1 MNAHYPESE
10 AVSVRCGEVTPCR
23 RRSDGP
29 CSSQGDIESQAA
41 PALRLCP
48 PSRGAASPVFSRF
61 RHPIA
66 GLLAGAFA
74 LSCAVLI
81 DGAQARD
88 AAAERD
94 LRPSFVPA
102 LTVSGNFLAAYVA
115 NASNDTVAAAAFYR
129 RLFESDPENLGIVE
143 NAFIAFLADGDME
156 FAFRAAERIV
166 NVSPDNGLAH
176 LALAV
181 RDLRGGRFSAARARL
196 EEGGRGAAAD
206 LTATLLRA
214 WSFAGAQSA
223 DEALATVERLAGE
236 ASFDIFREFH
246 GGLIASF
253 LGKQDEAETRL
264 KAALERQPGALS
276 IVDAYALHAVRAGRP
291 EDAIAAYEAF
301 SEIFPRHPVVVS
313 NLASVRAGERLPRPV
328 SSVAEGASEVLY
340 GLGAAG
346 ASDSDNLVA
355 IIYLRLALH
364 LAPAHDMALVTLADV
379 FERMERYAEAIE
391 ALERIPE
398 SSPLRASSEIQI
410 GHALERLGRG
420 EEATAHFEA
429 LLERSPEDVDT
440 IIALANVLRTRQKFP
455 EAAEVYTRA
464 IDLIEEPDAGHWTLF
479 FFRGASFERSKQ
491 WELAEVDLKRALE
504 LVPPTSPIGE
514 AQVLNYLGYSW
525 VDQGVNID
533 EAFKMLQRAI
543 ELSPRDGMI
552 IDSLGWAYYR
562 LGRYEDAVRELERAV
577 ELLPADPVI
586 NDHLGDAY
594 WKVGR
599 KLEARFQ
606 WRRALGNDPEPEE
619 REKIERK
626 LEVGLDEAEN
636 PTSNPTSAEGAAP
649 APSDGG

>member
-1 MNAHYPESE
+1 M
-10 AVSVRCGEVTPCR
+10 
-23 RRSDGP
+23 
-29 CSSQGDIESQAA
+29 
-41 PALRLCP
+41 
-48 PSRGAASPVFSRF
+48 FSRS
-61 RHPIA
+61 RHRIA
-66 GLLAGAFA
+66 GLMAGAIAF
-74 LSCAVLI
+74 SCAFLI
-81 DGAQARD
+81 DDARARE
-88 AAAERD
+88 AAAERAP
-94 LRPSFVPA
+94 LRENFLPA

-115 NASNDTVAAAAFYR
+115 NAANDTVASAAFHR
-129 RLFESDPENLGIVE
+129 RLFESDPDNPGIVE
-143 NAFIAFLADGDME
+143 NAFIAFLADGDMD

-166 NVSPDNGLAH
+166 NVSPENGLAH

-181 RDLRGGRFSAARARL
+181 RELREGRFAAARARL
-196 EEGGRGAAAD
+196 QEGGVGGAAD

-214 WSFAGAQSA
+214 WSFAGTQNA
-223 DEALATVERLAGE
+223 DDAIATVDRLAGE
-236 ASFDIFREFH
+236 ASFDIFRELH

-253 LGKQDEAETRL
+253 LGRADEAGRRL
-264 KAALERQPGALS
+264 DAAFERQPGALS
-276 IVDAYALHAVRAGRP
+276 IADSYARHVARAGRP
-291 EDAIAAYEAF
+291 EEAIAVYEAF
-301 SEIFPRHPVVVS
+301 SEIFPRHPIVED
-313 NLASVRAGERLPRPV
+313 NLARLRRGEPLPRPV

-346 ASDSDNLVA
+346 ASDADELVA

-379 FERMERYAEAIE
+379 FERMERYAQSIE
-391 ALERIPE
+391 TLERMPE
-398 SSPLRASSEIQI
+398 SSPLRPSSEIQI
-410 GHALERLGRG
+410 GQALERLERR
-420 EEATAHFEA
+420 EEATAHLEG
-429 LLERSPEDVDT
+429 LLERDPDNVDV
-440 IIALANVLRTRQKFP
+440 IVALASVLRIREKFA

-464 IDLIEEPDAGHWTLF
+464 IDLIPEPDSSHWTLF

-491 WELAEVDLKRALE
+491 WDRAEVDLKRALE

-606 WRRALGNDPEPEE
+606 WRHALDSDPDPEE
-619 REKIERK
+619 RVKIERK
-626 LEVGLDEAEN
+626 LEVGLDEAQN
-636 PTSNPTSAEGAAP
+636 PTAAEGAAP
-649 APSDGG
+649 ADGG